1 NPEEVFPVLEHW
13 IGSLAPSD
21 PQYDHLRLE
30 GLWTLQNIR
39 KTDPKLL
46 EDLLESKNPHV
57 RAAAVR
63 VVPQWRKDLSD
74 PVNLLAKRVRD
85 DNPRVR
91 LEAVRALSQ
100 FPSAQSA
107 DLALNALDFEVDGFL
122 DHALWLTVDELT
134 DQWFPRVQAGED
146 VFRGNTKKLLYALEV
161 VDQPTIVPPLIGVL
175 SKKDLDDGS
184 RKKALELVAKFGNA
198 ENMRS
203 ILDRVLDKNTS
214 DSDRANLL
222 AALIDATE
230 SRGLIPSG
238 DLSGLSNLFESANDG
253 LRRLAFR
260 AAGRWKIESTRG
272 ILSSVALEGDS
283 VATRSAAIDALSELG
298 GAESQKTLVKL
309 INSDTNT
316 QLRIQGV
323 MALANLDLGEASKKA
338 VEILAGLGEGEDPTE
353 LFNAFLQRKNG
364 PKKLADSLSE
374 SHLPLDVA
382 KLGVRLIGGTGRSE
396 PELIAAISKAGGL
409 SMGRTDIAPAEMT
422 QILASVQAEGSPVRG
437 EALYRSKSLNCI
449 TCHSIAGSGG
459 KVGPDLSTIG
469 ASAQDDY
476 LVEALLL
483 PNAKVKEGYH
493 SKTVYTQDGEVFTG
507 VPVRETENEMVIRD
521 QFDEEIAIPKNS
533 IESVEEGMSLM
544 PGGLT
549 DLLTSG
555 ELADLIAFLSALGE
569 EGPYA
574 ISTRPVVR
582 SWEVLMD
589 TPTAKENLRAT
600 GMEPVVYNGE
610 FSWSKVYSRVSGDL
624 PLGDLPSFRVYGSY
638 SGSGST
644 VFVRF
649 QIEALSEGR
658 VDFKFTGSQ
667 PVSAWVGTEEIE
679 LGDDAAVDLRK
690 GAHTVTL
697 AIPVDEPNAAIHCE
711 IGEPEGSSARARP
724 LL

>member
-1 NPEEVFPVLEHW
+1 
-13 IGSLAPSD
+13 
-21 PQYDHLRLE
+21 
-30 GLWTLQNIR
+30 
-39 KTDPKLL
+39 
-46 EDLLESKNPHV
+46 HV

-63 VVPQWRKDLSD
+63 VVPQWTKELTD
-74 PVNLLAKRVRD
+74 PVNLLAERVRD

-91 LEAVRALSQ
+91 LEAVRALAQ

-107 DLALNALDFEVDGFL
+107 NLALNALDYDMDRFL

-134 DQWFPRVQAGED
+134 DQWLPRVQAGED
-146 VFRGNTKKLLYALEV
+146 VFEGSPKKLLYALEV

-309 INSDTNT
+309 IDSDTNT

-364 PKKLADSLSE
+364 PKKLAEALAE
-374 SHLPLDVA
+374 IQLPPDVA

-396 PELIAAISKAGGL
+396 PELIAA
-409 SMGRTDIAPAEMT
+409 
-422 QILASVQAEGSPVRG
+422 
-437 EALYRSKSLNCI
+437 
-449 TCHSIAGSGG
+449 
-459 KVGPDLSTIG
+459 
-469 ASAQDDY
+469 
-476 LVEALLL
+476 
-483 PNAKVKEGYH
+483 
-493 SKTVYTQDGEVFTG
+493 
-507 VPVRETENEMVIRD
+507 
-521 QFDEEIAIPKNS
+521 
-533 IESVEEGMSLM
+533 
-544 PGGLT
+544 
-549 DLLTSG
+549 
-555 ELADLIAFLSALGE
+555 
-569 EGPYA
+569 
-574 ISTRPVVR
+574 
-582 SWEVLMD
+582 
-589 TPTAKENLRAT
+589 
-600 GMEPVVYNGE
+600 
-610 FSWSKVYSRVSGDL
+610 
-624 PLGDLPSFRVYGSY
+624 
-638 SGSGST
+638 
-644 VFVRF
+644 
-649 QIEALSEGR
+649 
-658 VDFKFTGSQ
+658 
-667 PVSAWVGTEEIE
+667 
-679 LGDDAAVDLRK
+679 
-690 GAHTVTL
+690 
-697 AIPVDEPNAAIHCE
+697 
-711 IGEPEGSSARARP
+711 
-724 LL
+724 